1 LKKLQKLTVSITT
14 DANVGKGEMAD
25 LKYLTSLR
33 KLTITWSEIPSI
45 LEGDTEKVKQKR
57 EELVKRWTSFQLPKD
72 LMKLDIRC
80 YPKEEL
86 KLDWHE
92 KLEKLYLR
100 GGDMK
105 RFSTNNSTSIKT
117 LRLRYLKKFTME
129 WKDICSELQNIEY
142 VEIVVDNKDATREKD
157 KNVDTESIEEEIKR
171 VMKIPNFTLDG
182 HGVWTKDEK
191 EERKKLPAPNKDAPE
206 IGSNEVQK
214 DAMGKNEGAL
224 SNLHYSSPL
233 YSNVIFIPKHIN
245 SLSRVLSSFFDHV
258 YFSASGPSEPTEDSR
273 TKDASAI
280 TSVNKDGD
288 KVAKT
293 TSRSSLPKKSL
304 NLVYK
309 LSLYFK
315 LTIIFII
322 QFNRLRRTSSNPG
335 VDSVVELT

>member
-1 LKKLQKLTVSITT
+1 
-14 DANVGKGEMAD
+14 
-25 LKYLTSLR
+25 
-33 KLTITWSEIPSI
+33 
-45 LEGDTEKVKQKR
+45 
-57 EELVKRWTSFQLPKD
+57 
-72 LMKLDIRC
+72 
-80 YPKEEL
+80 
-86 KLDWHE
+86 
-92 KLEKLYLR
+92 
-100 GGDMK
+100 
-105 RFSTNNSTSIKT
+105 
-117 LRLRYLKKFTME
+117 
-129 WKDICSELQNIEY
+129 
-142 VEIVVDNKDATREKD
+142 
-157 KNVDTESIEEEIKR
+157 
-171 VMKIPNFTLDG
+171 MKIPNFTLDG